1 MARPSLF
8 HHRKFRTLARRLGSR
23 ALAVG
28 SLELLWAVANDA
40 GDPLIGAAED
50 VEDVAD
56 WRGEAGQLVAALVGC
71 GFLDETPDGLVVHD
85 HDHHCPEYVR
95 RRRARER
102 ARRTTDEPVTGQRSV
117 SDGPLNTTPISQHP
131 SPITPHPER
140 HARTREAVPAAP
152 IDAVPSVAK
161 SHQPLADDVWQLW
174 RSVAAQHGTDIRL
187 SASHTE
193 TAHCMEL
200 AGAYTVDDLTPALQ
214 AWWAS
219 AHTGGRSLGLF
230 RAQVAD
236 VLAFI
241 ASGSRAQFRAPPPP
255 AGATAKAAPAYR
267 SHADWVC
274 PHAPHCGGRRACETR
289 QALDA
294 EKAKAVGA

>member
-1 MARPSLF
+1 MLLRDGVTHHPKLLTVGAEAAWLWVAAIDYARAHLTDGFVPAVALPTLVTNCRTRVEKLAAQLVSARLF
-8 HHRKFRTLARRLGSR
+8 VSRDGGYVVNDFLEHNDSRAQVEAKRAADAKRKAEYRAKRERRVPPMSQLDNEPVRHVSQRDTSVLARAYPGVGVGVGTDGGTSEGEREGKP
-23 ALAVG
+23 AL
-28 SLELLWAVANDA
+28 
-40 GDPLIGAAED
+40 P
-50 VEDVAD
+50 
-56 WRGEAGQLVAALVGC
+56 
-71 GFLDETPDGLVVHD
+71 
-85 HDHHCPEYVR
+85 
-95 RRRARER
+95 
-102 ARRTTDEPVTGQRSV
+102 
-117 SDGPLNTTPISQHP
+117 
-131 SPITPHPER
+131 
-140 HARTREAVPAAP
+140 
-152 IDAVPSVAK
+152 
-161 SHQPLADDVWQLW
+161 DDVWQAW
-174 RSVAAQHGTDIRL
+174 RTAAARHGTDIRL

-230 RAQVAD
+230 KSQIAD
-236 VLAFI
+236 VLAHL

-294 EKAKAVGA
+294 AKAVGA